1 LWREFMWKRT
11 FAIAFVAV
19 FAAAT
24 FVAAPIDRAH
34 AEMAAPKKEST
45 KKESAKKE
53 TKQAEDR
60 SGMSGADRR
69 KKCSAEWKEAKAAG
83 KTAGQKWPQFY
94 SACNTRL
101 KGG

>member
-1 LWREFMWKRT
+1 MLKRT
-11 FAIAFVAV
+11 LAIAFSAAFV
-19 FAAAT
+19 AAT
-24 FVAAPIDRAH
+24 FVVAPVAR
-34 AEMAAPKKEST
+34 AEMAAP

-53 TKQAEDR
+53 TKQAEDK
-60 SGMSGADRR
+60 SGMSGRER
-69 KKCSAEWKEAKAAG
+69 QKKCSAEWKEAKAAG

>member
-1 LWREFMWKRT
+1 MLKRT
-11 FAIAFVAV
+11 LAIAFSAAFV
-19 FAAAT
+19 AAT
-24 FVAAPIDRAH
+24 FVVAPIDRAQ

-53 TKQAEDR
+53 TKQVEDK
-60 SGMSGADRR
+60 SGMSGAERR

>member
-1 LWREFMWKRT
+1 MLKRT
-11 FAIAFVAV
+11 LVIAVSAVFVA
-19 FAAAT
+19 AT
-24 FVAAPIDRAH
+24 AFVAAPLDRAR
-34 AEMAAPKKEST
+34 AEMAIKPP
-45 KKESAKKE
+45 AKKE
-53 TKQAEDR
+53 TKQAEDK
-60 SGMSGADRR
+60 SGMTGAERR

>member
-1 LWREFMWKRT
+1 MLKRT
-11 FAIAFVAV
+11 LAIAFSAV

-24 FVAAPIDRAH
+24 FVATPIDRAG
-34 AEMAAPKKEST
+34 AEMAAHKTEST
-45 KKESAKKE
+45 KKPSAKKE
-53 TKQAEDR
+53 TKSEDK